1 MWKKLVKGSAVLA
14 VLITILAALGMAA
27 VNHDLKK
34 SFQHPFDDDDVM

>member
-1 MWKKLVKGSAVLA
+1 MWKKVVKGCAVIAILTT
-14 VLITILAALGMAA
+14 VLTALGIAA